1 MGTRFGELKKKEV
14 VDATT
19 GIKLGEIVD
28 LELNLETGQITAL
41 VVPGAGSLWGI
52 LKRKED
58 VVVPWTKIKVIGKDV
73 ILVDKTPGISSF

>member
-1 MGTRFGELKKKEV
+1 MGIRFGELKRKEV

-41 VVPGAGSLWGI
+41 VVPGASSMWSI